1 MIKYSFI
8 LLSGETEGF
17 LEKIQE
23 LGVVDVT
30 RSVKPIDDYSASV
43 LNSVGHAKAIVEK
56 LEGIDYSKEED
67 KKAIERA
74 YAKTVIEKDM
84 VAGAAKALA
93 ELKDLETEKDAA
105 EKEVKARR
113 PWGDFDRARLEQL
126 ESLGYVIRYYMT
138 SKKKFDQGW
147 AELYPL
153 EVIHEDAETV
163 WFVTVSHKDQEYSLP
178 LEQTQ
183 GPAASWKE
191 AQARVD
197 ALKEKIATTKGAIL
211 RYKENIGQ
219 MTKNY
224 EGELA
229 QLDLYLAKASCE
241 SAAENALSIV
251 VGFAPVENEDKLTMA
266 FNAAGVF
273 YFKEDATVDDNPPIR
288 LKNNWFARQ
297 FEVFTGMYGMPVY
310 NEFDPTSVLAPFYLL
325 FFAMCMGDAGY
336 GIVLMLFG
344 LALNRGWVKI
354 GMFEGLGNIIT
365 VLGVG
370 TTVVGAALG
379 TFFGMP
385 ILDIIGHNV
394 YHHTFVDGTWQVYNE
409 SICPAVSSYYEFVGS
424 NIATPMGALPFQ
436 MLLALGIGIFH
447 ICLAMVIK
455 AVGYTQRLG
464 FKENIATWGWV
475 LLIVGGLIVALL
487 GVGSILSAA
496 AIKWAVIAIAV
507 VSALAIYI
515 FNTPGR
521 NPLVN
526 MGAGLWDTYN
536 MATGILGDVLSYIRL
551 FALGL
556 AGGMLGAAF
565 NDLALMVKGD
575 NIATWIPFILILLFG
590 HTLNVLMSA
599 LGSFVHPLRLTF
611 VEYFKNAGYEGKGSK
626 YNPLKK

>member
-1 MIKYSFI
+1 MVDKMIKYSFI

-17 LEKIQE
+17 LEKLQE

-43 LNSVGHAKAIVEK
+43 LSSVSFAKNIIEK
-56 LEGIDYSKEED
+56 LEMIDYSKEED
-67 KKAIERA
+67 KKAIEMA
-74 YAKTVIEKDM
+74 YAKTIVEKDM
-84 VAGAAKALA
+84 VAGASKALA
-93 ELKDLETEKDAA
+93 DLKDLETERDAA

-113 PWGDFDRARLEQL
+113 PWGDFDRTRLQQL
-126 ESLGYVIRYYMT
+126 ETLGYAVRYYIAP
-138 SKKKFDQGW
+138 KKKFDQGW

-153 EVIHEDAETV
+153 EVIHEDANNV

-183 GPAASWKE
+183 APQDSWKE

-197 ALKEKIATTKGAIL
+197 ALKDKIATTKGTIL
-211 RYKENIGQ
+211 RYKENIAQ
-219 MTKNY
+219 MTRNY
-224 EGELA
+224 ETDLA
-229 QLDLYLAKASCE
+229 ELDLYLAKASCG

-251 VGFAPVENEDKLTMA
+251 VGFAPVENEDKLTQA
-266 FNAAGVF
+266 FNASGVY
-273 YFKEDATVDDNPPIR
+273 YFKEDATVEDNPPIR

-297 FEVFTGMYGMPVY
+297 FEVFTGMYGMPTY

-344 LALNRGWVKI
+344 LALNRGWVKMA
-354 GMFEGLGNIIT
+354 MFEGLGNIIT

-385 ILDIIGHNV
+385 ILNLIEP
-394 YHHTFVDGTWQVYNE
+394 GTGL
-409 SICPAVSSYYEFVGS
+409 AGYYEFVGG
-424 NIATPMGALPFQ
+424 NIATPMGELPFQ

-496 AIKWAVIAIAV
+496 AIKWAIIVIGV

-521 NPLVN
+521 NPLMNV
-526 MGAGLWDTYN
+526 GAGLWDTYN

-556 AGGMLGAAF
+556 AGGMLGQAF
-565 NDLALMVKGD
+565 NNLGQMVLGD
-575 NIATWIPFILILLFG
+575 GSNIILWLPFVLILLFG
-590 HTLNVLMSA
+590 HVLNILMSS
-599 LGSFVHPLRLTF
+599 LGAFVHPLRLTF
-611 VEYFKNAGYEGKGSK
+611 VEYFKNAGYEGKGAA
-626 YNPLKK
+626 YNPLTTNKE